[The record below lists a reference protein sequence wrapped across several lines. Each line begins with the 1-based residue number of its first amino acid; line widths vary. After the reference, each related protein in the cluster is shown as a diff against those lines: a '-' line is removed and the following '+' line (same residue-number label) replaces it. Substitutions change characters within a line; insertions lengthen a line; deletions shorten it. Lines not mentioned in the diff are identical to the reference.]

1 MCRGVTGRLGVA
13 MWLLERRSGVG
24 VAGGDLGAAVTQRTL
39 IVALWR
45 TAQGCRY
52 LTGTLLLKDVK
63 YRDRTTGNPKKLK
76 SQLHFCYQTQD
87 I

>member
-1 MCRGVTGRLGVA
+1 MCRGVTGQLGVA

-24 VAGGDLGAAVTQRTL
+24 VASGDLGAAVTQRTL

-45 TAQGCRY
+45 TAQGHRY
-52 LTGTLLLKDVK
+52 LTGFK
-63 YRDRTTGNPKKLK
+63 YCDRTTRHLKKLK
-76 SQLHFCYQTQD
+76 SRLHFCYRTQD